1 MGKEISARNEV
12 QFLDWNIKKA
22 IGKIPCQYG
31 NSSSEIICKVN
42 VACLEV
48 MKSGPILL

>member
-22 IGKIPCQYG
+22 IGGGCCQYG
-31 NSSSEIICKVN
+31 NSGSEIICKVN

-48 MKSGPILL
+48 MKIGSIWL

>member
-22 IGKIPCQYG
+22 VGEVACQYG

-48 MKSGPILL
+48 MEIGPILL